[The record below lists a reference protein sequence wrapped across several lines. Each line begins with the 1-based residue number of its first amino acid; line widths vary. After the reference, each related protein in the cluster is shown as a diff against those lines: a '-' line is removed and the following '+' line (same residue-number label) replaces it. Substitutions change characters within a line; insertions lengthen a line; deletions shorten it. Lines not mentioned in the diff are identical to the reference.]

1 MSEPKRQD
9 LNAAFHAALASRWP
23 GHRCSQRQRSTTTPR
38 PGPRRIFVPHNF
50 DSGFQIRQI
59 FPILVTALLGA
70 ILSVL
75 AWFVVARWE
84 DRTTLLEFNARTN
97 NIVLTLQAGINEDL
111 NQIVA
116 LRALFESSTRGVTR
130 GEFKVFA
137 QELLKAHA
145 AILSVS
151 WVPRVNRDERAAHE
165 LAAVRDGV
173 VGYHIKSVAPD
184 GSFAAAQ
191 DEDEYF
197 PVYYTTEKQ
206 GADTVY
212 GIDLNDNGLREEV
225 LNKARDSNQM
235 AASKIFELKVG
246 KGDRRGFFVLLPVY
260 RQGVPNETVA
270 ERRRNLVGFVQGV
283 FQSSVMIEAII
294 GAFKTPIDLAV
305 FTPGSGPSAL
315 PIHVYHSSLLR
326 GESIAPNTLGA
337 FTRAMHWI
345 GPLDVADT
353 KWILVSVPATVRTSL
368 GHGSAWLLM
377 IAGLLLTGVV
387 IAFLWSS
394 ARYALTLLQAN
405 QKISELAQTD
415 ALTNLPNRRAL
426 VDRLGILFND
436 SRHDARPFAVHYID
450 LDQFKNVNDTLGHSI
465 GDNLLQQA
473 SDRLIKAVRQSDFV
487 ARFGGDEFVVLQ
499 TDAFDIAASSAVAA
513 KIIATLSEPY
523 VIGSNEV
530 YITASIGISQSSSE
544 LEGPDEAMMQAD
556 IALYR
561 AKGDGRNCFRFHSR
575 QLDQQIKA
583 RVMIADELRVAIKGG
598 QIELYYQPQV
608 EITSGQIV
616 GLEALVRWNH
626 PKHGFVAPSL
636 FIPIAEE
643 TGSIV
648 ALGKWVFDEACRQ
661 LKLWQDEEIAPAMVA
676 VNLSAIQCKRCDL
689 EQDMAE
695 SLERWGIKP
704 GKMEVE
710 LTESVLME
718 TTQQQSGIIE
728 RIRKLGLN
736 VAIDDFGTGYS
747 SLNYLTK
754 YPVDRLK
761 IAQELVFGV
770 TTDSRHSSVVR
781 AAIRL
786 AQELNIEVIAEGVES
801 AEQALFL
808 VSAGCKYAQGY
819 YFSRPIG
826 AESATKLLRD
836 RAGVFE
842 RLIGAD
848 QTAA

>member
-1 MSEPKRQD
+1 M
-9 LNAAFHAALASRWP
+9 
-23 GHRCSQRQRSTTTPR
+23 
-38 PGPRRIFVPHNF
+38 
-50 DSGFQIRQI
+50 
-59 FPILVTALLGA
+59 
-70 ILSVL
+70 
-75 AWFVVARWE
+75 
-84 DRTTLLEFNARTN
+84 
-97 NIVLTLQAGINEDL
+97 
-111 NQIVA
+111 
-116 LRALFESSTRGVTR
+116 
-130 GEFKVFA
+130 
-137 QELLKAHA
+137 
-145 AILSVS
+145 
-151 WVPRVNRDERAAHE
+151 
-165 LAAVRDGV
+165 
-173 VGYHIKSVAPD
+173 
-184 GSFAAAQ
+184 
-191 DEDEYF
+191 
-197 PVYYTTEKQ
+197 
-206 GADTVY
+206 
-212 GIDLNDNGLREEV
+212 
-225 LNKARDSNQM
+225 
-235 AASKIFELKVG
+235 
-246 KGDRRGFFVLLPVY
+246 
-260 RQGVPNETVA
+260 
-270 ERRRNLVGFVQGV
+270 
-283 FQSSVMIEAII
+283 
-294 GAFKTPIDLAV
+294 
-305 FTPGSGPSAL
+305 
-315 PIHVYHSSLLR
+315 
-326 GESIAPNTLGA
+326 
-337 FTRAMHWI
+337 
-345 GPLDVADT
+345 
-353 KWILVSVPATVRTSL
+353 
-368 GHGSAWLLM
+368 
-377 IAGLLLTGVV
+377 
-387 IAFLWSS
+387 
-394 ARYALTLLQAN
+394 
-405 QKISELAQTD
+405 
-415 ALTNLPNRRAL
+415 
-426 VDRLGILFND
+426 
-436 SRHDARPFAVHYID
+436 HYID
-450 LDQFKNVNDTLGHSI
+450 LDQFKDVNDTLGHSI

-473 SDRLIKAVRQSDFV
+473 SDRLIKAVQQSDFV

-544 LEGPDEAMMQAD
+544 LEGPDDAMMQAD

-598 QIELYYQPQV
+598 QIELYYEPQV

-648 ALGKWVFDEACRQ
+648 ALGKWVFEEACRQ

-695 SLERWGIKP
+695 TPERWGIKP

-770 TTDSRHSSVVR
+770 TTNSRHSSVVR
-781 AAIRL
+781 ANSACARTEHRGCCRRSRERRTGALSGLSWMQIRTRL
-786 AQELNIEVIAEGVES
+786 
-801 AEQALFL
+801 LF
-808 VSAGCKYAQGY
+808 
-819 YFSRPIG
+819 
-826 AESATKLLRD
+826 
-836 RAGVFE
+836 
-842 RLIGAD
+842 
-848 QTAA
+848 